1 MPEHLLLKI
10 QGSSLVLVVANDM
23 LLLSLLLHAVCYRV
37 LQQSGAGVIT
47 GIMEFFFSFFCI
59 KKVSEKKSYGLKCI
73 SVILL

>member
-37 LQQSGAGVIT
+37 LQQSGPGVIT
-47 GIMEFFFSFFCI
+47 GIMEFFSLSS
-59 KKVSEKKSYGLKCI
+59 VSKKSLKK
-73 SVILL
+73 SLMV